1 MVFFS
6 YFSCIILYRVKYF
19 IRLDYSLGILAGLEL
34 KNYVSCNLRK
44 LVFLISLFEH
54 WKYSKFYLLFV
65 SSALL
70 WYLSVEALYILVCL
84 LSRVEWWQLS
94 SVCIVIGL
102 GCWLLSSLDSV
113 LFLLVHILQSFHS
126 DPPWYLALG
135 LS

>member
-34 KNYVSCNLRK
+34 KNYVSYNLRK

-94 SVCIVIGL
+94 SVCAVIGL
-102 GCWLLSSLDSV
+102 GCWLTLDSV
-113 LFLLVHILQSFHS
+113 MFFLFHILHSFHS
-126 DPPWYLALG
+126 DALG
-135 LS
+135 YFAVGLS